1 MELTIK
7 LNLDKKTFSDNELIE
22 ASKYLKLLSQ
32 HFEINLVKK
41 IGTLAKKK
49 EFSFNMDMPINDD
62 KENKIGF
69 YRVDK
74 KEKIKNISESEMME
88 DLNKWSRKH
97 FGYTKNGYFH
107 FDGKKTKINY
117 DDDSEEW
124 ED

>member
-1 MELTIK
+1 MLDTTIKDVITIFIIIMKLTIK

-41 IGTLAKKK
+41 IGTLAKRK

-62 KENKIGF
+62 NENKIGF

-74 KEKIKNISESEMME
+74 KEKIKEV
-88 DLNKWSRKH
+88 DLGEWSRKH
-97 FGYTKNGYFH
+97 FGYVETGVFKM
-107 FDGKKTKINY
+107 
-117 DDDSEEW
+117 DD
-124 ED
+124 

>member
-1 MELTIK
+1 MKLTIK

-41 IGTLAKKK
+41 IGTLAKRK

-62 KENKIGF
+62 NENKIGF

-74 KEKIKNISESEMME
+74 KEKVKEQSEAEITA
-88 DLNKWSRKH
+88 DLNKWSRKV
-97 FGYTKNGYFH
+97 FGYVENGVF
-107 FDGKKTKINY
+107 KM
-117 DDDSEEW
+117 DD
-124 ED
+124 

>member
-1 MELTIK
+1 MQLTIK

-41 IGTLAKKK
+41 IGTLAKRK

-62 KENKIGF
+62 NENKIGF

-74 KEKIKNISESEMME
+74 KEKIKKQSEAEITA
-88 DLNKWSRKH
+88 DLNRWSRKH
-97 FGYTKNGYFH
+97 FGYVENGVF
-107 FDGKKTKINY
+107 KM
-117 DDDSEEW
+117 DD
-124 ED
+124 

>member
-1 MELTIK
+1 MKLTIK

-41 IGTLAKKK
+41 IGTLAKRK

-62 KENKIGF
+62 NENKIGF

-74 KEKIKNISESEMME
+74 EEKIKEQSEAEIIA
-88 DLNKWSRKH
+88 DLNRWSRKH
-97 FGYTKNGYFH
+97 FGYVENGDF
-107 FDGKKTKINY
+107 KM
-117 DDDSEEW
+117 DD
-124 ED
+124 

>member
-1 MELTIK
+1 MQLTIK

-41 IGTLAKKK
+41 MGTLAKRK

-62 KENKIGF
+62 NENKIGF

-74 KEKIKNISESEMME
+74 KEKIKKQSEAEITA

-97 FGYTKNGYFH
+97 FGYIENGVF
-107 FDGKKTKINY
+107 KM
-117 DDDSEEW
+117 DD
-124 ED
+124 